1 MLTGPSG
8 SQISGGQKQRLAIAR
23 ALLRKPSML
32 LLDEATSALDSAS
45 EKLVQVRM
53 SDRCAQARRLG
64 CESLHRADGPRPVSV
79 SCGFG
84 TAAVIG

>member
-45 EKLVQVRM
+45 EKLVQVRNPI
-53 SDRCAQARRLG
+53 G
-64 CESLHRADGPRPVSV
+64 VHRPVGSDASHCIV
-79 SCGFG
+79 R
-84 TAAVIG
+84 TAPGRSRCPVDSGLLL

>member
-53 SDRCAQARRLG
+53 SDRCARTGQSARMRVAASCG
-64 CESLHRADGPRPVSV
+64 RPRPIRA
-79 SCGFG
+79 
-84 TAAVIG
+84 AAVIG